1 MKAIL
6 CLLLGYLLGCVH
18 PAARISKKK
27 NVDLRTVGTH
37 NLGASNALLTF
48 GKASG
53 AVVMAVDIAKAVI
66 AAHLARLILPKL
78 AVAPLLGGLG
88 AVTGHIYP
96 AQLHFRGG
104 KGLAAFGGMVLA
116 YDPMIFLIL
125 LLLGTVFMLAVD
137 HTVAMPMSAA
147 LFFPVAAGIKS
158 HSISVGIIAA
168 CASTLIIAKHW
179 SNLQRTL
186 SGEDTTVRELVATVF
201 SK

>member
-6 CLLLGYLLGCVH
+6 CLLLGYLLGCIH
-18 PAARISKKK
+18 PAARISKRK
-27 NVDLRTVGTH
+27 NIDLRTVGTH

-53 AVVMAVDIAKAVI
+53 AVVMAVDIAKAAI

-78 AVAPLLGGLG
+78 AVAPLLGGFG

-96 AQLHFRGG
+96 AQLRFKGG

-116 YDPMIFLIL
+116 YDPVIFFML
-125 LLLGTVFMLAVD
+125 LLIGTVFMLAVD

-147 LFFPVAAGIKS
+147 LLFPVAAGIKS
-158 HSISVGIIAA
+158 HSVSVGIVAA
-168 CASTLIIAKHW
+168 CASILVIVKHW
-179 SNLQRTL
+179 SNLQRTI
-186 SGEDTTVRELVATVF
+186 SGEDTTVRELAATVF